1 MTSAQSDSGTPPQG
15 FETKQ
20 VPGYVPAVVPM
31 GGEVVTQGI
40 TPGFSNTPG
49 TDPTQPKSDR
59 AAADGGSVSGGDDQG
74 DNASGGD
81 EQGSSSSAK
90 TTTTSRSGGKT
101 GGAKS

>member
-31 GGEVVTQGI
+31 GGEVVNQGI

-59 AAADGGSVSGGDDQG
+59 AAADGGSTPE
-74 DNASGGD
+74 GD
-81 EQGSSSSAK
+81 EQGGDSPAK
-90 TTTTSRSGGKT
+90 TTTTSRSGGKA